1 MCLNVTCGG
10 TNCKLYPLPSSHHI
24 PSLRYPIPT
33 FGRLVV
39 ECIDGATFV
48 AATKSCSYQ
57 KPLEP
62 VPEPPVL
69 KYRQV
74 TKQYLMRPQEPAP
87 VTADSELL
95 EECTP
100 RARAAP
106 PLAAADLKEGG
117 TGEASQMPKDTN
129 EPEPFKMDDASW
141 GQTWTCPMKCPIM
154 VDIPLMS
161 LICGPKSPMA
171 IMKMLHSIIAIQH
184 TKAAVGLNPKYEP
197 EWSDCTNDCATIFAK
212 VTECAKGEDPKYRCD
227 VTSGSICST
236 IKDKKAMIYV
246 SPGSR
251 NKPVTEGK
259 GKFTSLPYGDRIA
272 AKFRMC
278 LDDYTTTKIVAAVGA
293 NPITMEE
300 RSGCLGKAVPRLWAK
315 NQVDGIPYTFTAM
328 AGSTRGNGV
337 GDAIDNKDASK
348 GFGEILFES
357 SAVAKRSVAA
367 ANLKL
372 FEDAI
377 ESVAR
382 TDQDMASWYRE
393 TPCLPLID
401 VNKKGLERFRSQYT
415 ENGECMPNREYFSEC
430 VCVCV
435 FCVCGWVGYVLLC
448 R

>member
-1 MCLNVTCGG
+1 
-10 TNCKLYPLPSSHHI
+10 
-24 PSLRYPIPT
+24 
-33 FGRLVV
+33 
-39 ECIDGATFV
+39 
-48 AATKSCSYQ
+48 
-57 KPLEP
+57 
-62 VPEPPVL
+62 
-69 KYRQV
+69 
-74 TKQYLMRPQEPAP
+74 MRPQEPAP
-87 VTADSELL
+87 VTEDSELL

-106 PLAAADLKEGG
+106 PLAAADSTEGG
-117 TGEASQMPKDTN
+117 KGEASQLPKDPN

-184 TKAAVGLNPKYEP
+184 TKVAVGLNPAYEKV
-197 EWSDCTNDCATIFAK
+197 WSDCTNDCATIFAK

-227 VTSGSICST
+227 VTTANTCGPIT
-236 IKDKKAMIYV
+236 DKKAKIYV

-251 NKPVTEGK
+251 NKPLEEGK
-259 GKFTSLPYGDRIA
+259 SKTFTSLPFGDRMA

-278 LDDYTTTKIVAAVGA
+278 LDDYTTTKIVAAQGE
-293 NPITMEE
+293 NPITMKE
-300 RSGCLGKAVPRLWAK
+300 RNNNCLGKAVPRLWAK
-315 NQVDGIPYTFTAM
+315 NNVDGIPYTFTAM
-328 AGSTRGNGV
+328 AGNTRDG
-337 GDAIDNKDASK
+337 KDASTK
-348 GFGEILFES
+348 FGDILFPS
-357 SAVAKRSVAA
+357 NAVAKRSVVA

-401 VNKKGLERFRSQYT
+401 MKKKGLERFRSQYT
-415 ENGECMPNREYFSEC
+415 KDGECMPNREYFSEC
-430 VCVCV
+430 VCGCMG
-435 FCVCGWVGYVLLC
+435 GWVGGISIFV
-448 R
+448 